1 MNDYIQDI
9 ISMIVQYLRNNSQN
23 EIVDLIKKS
32 DYSLEFI
39 QHDGWNDGVD
49 FYRLQL
55 YLSFSEYS
63 KYTPVYNFYK

>member
-23 EIVDLIKKS
+23 EIVNLIKKS

-39 QHDGWNDGVD
+39 EHDGWNGGVD

-55 YLSFSEYS
+55 YLPFSEYS
-63 KYTPVYNFYK
+63 KY